1 MSNSVP
7 SKTKNNLVRFE
18 LKCKSDNSS
27 EQLLTE
33 YLNRHSI
40 VSPQARIGKAVESF
54 YLPLSVSPDHEHF
67 RSIVLESLV
76 SLQAQIDLIENL
88 TGISVKHS
96 GLEVSEPITIYPPN
110 SIPPL
115 ETTKTRPH
123 KLAVRGEESNPTAES
138 NVMVTPIKPDPV
150 LSPLEEL
157 GAKIMGLLQELA
169 NGEDGLEIIRILNE
183 LQPKNEEDWSD
194 EMWEIYDRAREQ
206 VSEAN
211 YQVTFNIED

>member
-1 MSNSVP
+1 MPNSIP

-40 VSPQARIGKAVESF
+40 VSPQARIGKAVGSF

-96 GLEVSEPITIYPPN
+96 GLEVSQPIMFYPPD

-115 ETTKTRPH
+115 ETTKTRPR
-123 KLAVRGEESNPTAES
+123 KLAVRGEESNTTAES

-157 GAKIMGLLQELA
+157 EAKIMGLLQELA

-183 LQPKNEEDWSD
+183 LQPENEEDWSD